1 LKYAECYK
9 RKNMLESKQNKK
21 SGVLMPIFSLPSN
34 YGIGTLGEEA
44 YRFIDVLVKS
54 RQNFW
59 QVLPLNP
66 TSYGDSPYQSP
77 SAFAGN
83 PYFIDLDF
91 LCKDGLLTEKEC
103 RAERTRGQYIDYAR
117 LYRRRIPVLR
127 KAYGRFKKSKAFDA
141 FLQTNSDWLCGYSK
155 FMALKEQNDQK
166 VWNEWTQTAEPEP
179 AEQEFWQFIQFVFFR
194 QWNALKAYANEHG
207 IQMIGDM
214 PIYVAYDSADVWQN
228 RLNFNLDDKGNPSE
242 VAGVPPDA
250 FSETGQLWG
259 NPIYNWAYM
268 KQNGYEWWHRRM
280 KHALNMF
287 DWVRIDHFIGFIRYY
302 CIPADETDARVGE
315 WRKGPGVDLFKGFEK
330 ENIIAEDLG
339 LLTDEVREAISL
351 TGYPGMKILQHAFGG
366 DTDCEHK
373 PSNFSQNNVVYTGTH
388 DNETLYQR
396 ISATKRKNRKTLIE
410 DLKRECG
417 LVGIRPRYFTSKQ
430 ICKSILSLLFRSNA
444 RIVVVPV
451 SDLLLIGNKG
461 RINAPSTLGNN
472 WRWRCRPRY
481 RLFQKRLLSLTKLR
495 ETTQIKTD

>member
-1 LKYAECYK
+1 
-9 RKNMLESKQNKK
+9 MLESKQNKK

-141 FLQTNSDWLCGYSK
+141 FIQTNSDWLCGYSK

-242 VAGVPPDA
+242 VAG
-250 FSETGQLWG
+250 E
-259 NPIYNWAYM
+259 
-268 KQNGYEWWHRRM
+268 
-280 KHALNMF
+280 
-287 DWVRIDHFIGFIRYY
+287 IGR
-302 CIPADETDARVGE
+302 AHV
-315 WRKGPGVDLFKGFEK
+315 
-330 ENIIAEDLG
+330 
-339 LLTDEVREAISL
+339 
-351 TGYPGMKILQHAFGG
+351 
-366 DTDCEHK
+366 
-373 PSNFSQNNVVYTGTH
+373 
-388 DNETLYQR
+388 
-396 ISATKRKNRKTLIE
+396 
-410 DLKRECG
+410 
-417 LVGIRPRYFTSKQ
+417 
-430 ICKSILSLLFRSNA
+430 
-444 RIVVVPV
+444 
-451 SDLLLIGNKG
+451 
-461 RINAPSTLGNN
+461 
-472 WRWRCRPRY
+472 
-481 RLFQKRLLSLTKLR
+481 
-495 ETTQIKTD
+495 